1 MNAEI
6 ISVGTEL
13 MLGDIPNTDAQYIS
27 SRLVD
32 MGVNV
37 ICHSTVNDSPKDIRQ
52 ALSYALPRSSVI
64 IFTGG
69 LGPTPDD
76 LTKETVCSAVGVE
89 LKMHE
94 ESRRLIDDYFYR
106 TGRKPSEN
114 NYKQAMLPVGGTV
127 FKNEVGT
134 APGCAIS
141 AGKQWIIMLPGPPK
155 ELIPM
160 FDKEVIP
167 YLREAVGGEYTAI
180 KNISVFGI
188 GESRVA
194 QMTDGYLHS
203 KNPVVATYVSSGVVT
218 VKVTVK
224 GSDKGACNALCDK
237 TVKEITAILG
247 DNVFSVNNET
257 LAQVVVEKLKAA
269 RKKVATA
276 ESCTAGML
284 SSAITTVKG
293 SSDVISTGFVTYSD
307 EAKCELLGIDREFI
321 SRYGVYSREVS
332 CAMAR
337 SAARLGHSDIGIG
350 ITGIASA
357 YSESELPAG
366 LVFVSLFDGENCYTR
381 RLMLGHGSDDER
393 EKVREGAV
401 NNALDMCRLYLD
413 NKLDKVG
420 NIANTV
426 LEPGISAAVAGLSSE
441 KPAEKQPEND
451 LQDNAATGDIS
462 SLIPSIDDIE
472 AAAEPSAMNNDGA
485 NAESEDIYSDSSS
498 EKTAKNTKKD
508 GDDSENENKFIRF
521 LRSWL
526 PWRGDSR
533 RNKIRKTALIV
544 FALIFLASAVYI
556 VDYYVE
562 SIRTKN
568 EINNVQKLYD
578 PTAEGELD
586 SHGINVNFASLIE
599 KNSDTVGWLY
609 VPGTQVNNPVVQSD
623 NEKYLT
629 TDFEGTKNRHGALFV
644 DENCTIAPGKLSS
657 NTVIYGHH
665 MRDGTMFGELKKYRT
680 DQANGLEFYK
690 ENPIIEFTTIYQTK
704 ATKWKIF
711 AVFVSNADAQ
721 QDNGY
726 VFRYWQNSFVTDR
739 EHAQFIYECQ
749 RRSMINAPVDVTP
762 DDFII
767 TLSTC
772 VYDFN
777 NARLVVMARLLRNGE
792 SEEIDSAAATVNY
805 NAKFPAA
812 YYGGGSVPEDKTSSV
827 VSVYNTP
834 SVASS
839 SAEAPS
845 ATESASSENS
855 SADVSSNSNNNNNNN
870 NNSSDIS
877 NTPSDEPYSRPDPE
891 PESSSDD
898 SSAAEP
904 EPSSSS
910 LPDESSEGPVEP
922 DPQPPADS
930 SGSEP
935 PTDVSDE
942 IEPPEK

>member
-32 MGVNV
+32 MGLNV

-155 ELIPM
+155 ELNPM
-160 FDKEVIP
+160 FDKEVVP
-167 YLREAVGGEYTAI
+167 YLKKAVGGEYTAI
-180 KNISVFGI
+180 KNISVFGL

-194 QMTDGYLHS
+194 QMIDGYLHS
-203 KNPVVATYVSSGVVT
+203 KNPIVATYVSSGVVT

-224 GSDKGACNALCDK
+224 GADKGDCNALCDK
-237 TVKEITAILG
+237 TAKEITAILG

-257 LAQVVVEKLKAA
+257 LAQVVVEKLKSA

-307 EAKCELLGIDREFI
+307 EAKCELLGLDREFI

-426 LEPGISAAVAGLSSE
+426 AETKPSVPFVGLPVAENSSE
-441 KPAEKQPEND
+441 DILPEND
-451 LQDNAATGDIS
+451 SQDNDLSGNIES
-462 SLIPSIDDIE
+462 FIPTIDDIE
-472 AAAEPSAMNNDGA
+472 AAAEPSAMDT
-485 NAESEDIYSDSSS
+485 ESADIYSDSSA
-498 EKTAKNTKKD
+498 EKKAENAKKD

-526 PWRGDSR
+526 PWKGDSR
-533 RNKIRKTALIV
+533 KNKIRKTALIV
-544 FALIFLASAVYI
+544 FAAIFLASAIYI

-568 EINNVQKLYD
+568 EINDVQKLYD
-578 PTAEGELD
+578 PNAEGELD
-586 SHGINVNFASLIE
+586 SHGINVNFASLIG

-680 DQANGLEFYK
+680 DQSNGLEFYK

-772 VYDFN
+772 VYDFSD
-777 NARLVVMARLLRNGE
+777 ARLVVMARLLRNGE
-792 SEEIDSAAATVNY
+792 SEEIDADAATVNY

-812 YYGGGSVPEDKTSSV
+812 YYGGGKVPEDKTSSI
-827 VSVYNTP
+827 VSISNTP

-839 SAEAPS
+839 SS
-845 ATESASSENS
+845 DFSSDTEPASSENS
-855 SADVSSNSNNNNNNN
+855 PADTSSSSNNNNNGADT
-870 NNSSDIS
+870 SY
-877 NTPSDEPYSRPDPE
+877 TPSDEPYSRPEPE
-891 PESSSDD
+891 PEPPSDD

-910 LPDESSEGPVEP
+910 PPADDSSTAEP
-922 DPQPPADS
+922 EPEPPADS
-930 SGSEP
+930 SEP
-935 PTDVSDE
+935 EVPSDVSDE